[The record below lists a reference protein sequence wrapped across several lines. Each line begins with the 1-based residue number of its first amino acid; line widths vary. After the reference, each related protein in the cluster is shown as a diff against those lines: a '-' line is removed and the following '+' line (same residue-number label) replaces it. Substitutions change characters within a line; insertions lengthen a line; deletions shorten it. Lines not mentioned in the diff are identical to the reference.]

1 MKITVLSENTSCR
14 EGILAEHGLSL
25 FIETKEKNILFD
37 MGASELFA
45 RNAQKLGVD
54 ISSADIAVISH
65 GHYDHGGGIAEFL
78 KINEKAPVYINRRA
92 FEPHYNAAQKDIG
105 LDVRLS
111 GSERIVFTDDVF
123 EIEKGITLFSCNER
137 ERKYKTDPAGQKC
150 VKNGVLCDEDFLH
163 EQYLLIEEGGK
174 RVLFSGCS
182 HKGILNICEWFLP
195 DVLVGGFHFMKLDTQ
210 GEGRVVLEHAAR
222 ELLLY
227 PAKYYT
233 AHCTG
238 EAQYAFLKERMGER
252 LEYIRAGTSFEL

>member
-1 MKITVLSENTSCR
+1 MKITVLSENTSHR
-14 EGILAEHGLSL
+14 EDVCAEHGLSL
-25 FIETKEKNILFD
+25 YIETKERKILFD
-37 MGASELFA
+37 MGASSLFA
-45 RNAQKLGVD
+45 HNAEKLGADLSAVD
-54 ISSADIAVISH
+54 TAVLSH

-137 ERKYKTDPAGQKC
+137 ERAYKTDSAGQKC
-150 VKNGVLCDEDFLH
+150 VKNGVLCCEDFLH
-163 EQYLLIEEGGK
+163 EQYLLVNENGK

-182 HKGILNICEWFLP
+182 HKGILNICEWFAP
-195 DVLVGGFHFMKLDTQ
+195 DVLVGGFHFMKLDTS
-210 GEGRVVLEHAAR
+210 GEGRAVLEHAAR
-222 ELLLY
+222 ELLSY
-227 PAKYYT
+227 PTKYYT

-238 EAQYAFLKERMGER
+238 EAQFAFLKERMGER
-252 LEYIRAGTSFEL
+252 LEYIGAGDIIEV

>member
-1 MKITVLSENTSCR
+1 VL
-14 EGILAEHGLSL
+14 
-25 FIETKEKNILFD
+25 
-37 MGASELFA
+37 
-45 RNAQKLGVD
+45 
-54 ISSADIAVISH
+54 SH

-137 ERKYKTDPAGQKC
+137 ERKYKTDPAGQKF

-182 HKGILNICEWFLP
+182 HKGILNICKWFSP
-195 DVLVGGFHFMKLDTQ
+195 DVLVGGFHFSKMQ
-210 GEGRVVLEHAAR
+210 VGE
-222 ELLLY
+222 ELFSL
-227 PAKYYT
+227 AKNLASYNTRYYT
-233 AHCTG
+233 CHCTG
-238 EAQYAFLKERMGER
+238 SEQLAAMGE
-252 LEYIRAGTSFEL
+252 YIKELHGISGGSVVEQ